1 MGLSPDLVCPPNAAH
16 DTYAGCPAINKA
28 LICRDVRAKSM
39 FQAGNTTSSHR
50 LITAAQPKPETPS
63 ARADIYRFMAK
74 SAHIALFNRFD
85 AAKCP

>member
-1 MGLSPDLVCPPNAAH
+1 
-16 DTYAGCPAINKA
+16 
-28 LICRDVRAKSM
+28 M

-50 LITAAQPKPETPS
+50 LITAPQPKPETPS

-74 SAHIALFNRFD
+74 PPHIALFNRFD